1 MKLLG
6 VTVSVVLLCA
16 DNINLTSDPA
26 SPTKAGIPFS
36 MSGDGVEDVKI
47 PSVFMKKL
55 DANILHSLLL
65 ETGEVEVELMAAE
78 EQHWDQSTGGDMAG
92 NSNEED
98 KKEMERKED
107 HEKELE
113 GDEQQSDE
121 VKILSKKVQSLLEG
135 INTDVLPDELRESVS
150 RELDKLKELNLDP
163 NGGSGSCAAVSKDDL
178 KQTVLDQLNTLQ
190 ELQSGKP
197 LRIAQDTQPGGKQSE
212 MTSSSEERTIQGI
225 SEERT
230 VLKPCED
237 KGDEPECAGSGVGG
251 SNHDTCTVASQSAS
265 DPGPG

>member
-197 LRIAQDTQPGGKQSE
+197 LRIAQDTQPGG
-212 MTSSSEERTIQGI
+212 
-225 SEERT
+225 
-230 VLKPCED
+230 
-237 KGDEPECAGSGVGG
+237 G
-251 SNHDTCTVASQSAS
+251 SNLK
-265 DPGPG
+265 